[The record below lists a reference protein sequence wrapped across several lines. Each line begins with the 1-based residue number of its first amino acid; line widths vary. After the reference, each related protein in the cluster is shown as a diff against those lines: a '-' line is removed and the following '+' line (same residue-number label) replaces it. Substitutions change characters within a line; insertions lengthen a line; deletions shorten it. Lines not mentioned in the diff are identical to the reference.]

1 MYVITGAAEGEAVG
15 PVGAAVGDIVGNL
28 VSATPA
34 ALIDFR
40 CKCKCR
46 RWSAKKGM
54 VVRNIEYPEIKC
66 TGNRE

>member
-15 PVGAAVGDIVGNL
+15 PVGAALGDIVGNL

-40 CKCKCR
+40 YRSRCR
-46 RWSAKKGM
+46 RGSAKKGV
-54 VVRNIEYPEIKC
+54 VVRNTEYPEIKC
-66 TGNRE
+66 AGNRG